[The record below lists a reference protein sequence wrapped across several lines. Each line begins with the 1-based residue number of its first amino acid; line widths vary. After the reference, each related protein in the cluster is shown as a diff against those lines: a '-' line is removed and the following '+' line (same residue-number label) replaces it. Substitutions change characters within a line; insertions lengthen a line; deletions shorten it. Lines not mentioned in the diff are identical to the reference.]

1 MVQTLDTNN
10 SYAYTGRELDDTDLY
25 YYRARYYDPTT
36 QRFLSQDPIGFASGD
51 FNFYRYVGNSPGN
64 FVDPSGLWSVSADAY
79 VGRGGGVTVGRGQN
93 GWFMDYRV
101 GVGLGGGLSLD
112 LADQGMGM
120 RGDGSYIGAYCD
132 ASAGFGIGY
141 SASGSLGL
149 TVGASNSYQGLKPLF
164 KSNSGISVS
173 KSKFG
178 FTFGASAGV
187 RGGFY

>member
-1 MVQTLDTNN
+1 
-10 SYAYTGRELDDTDLY
+10 
-25 YYRARYYDPTT
+25 
-36 QRFLSQDPIGFASGD
+36 
-51 FNFYRYVGNSPGN
+51 
-64 FVDPSGLWSVSADAY
+64 LWSFSANAY
-79 VGRGGGVTVGRGQN
+79 LGRGGGATIGYGKN

-112 LADQGMGM
+112 INDQGMGLK
-120 RGDGSYIGAYCD
+120 GDGTYIGAYCD
-132 ASAGFGIGY
+132 SSIGFGFGY

-164 KSNSGISVS
+164 KSNSGVSVS

-178 FTFGASAGV
+178 FSFGAWAGV